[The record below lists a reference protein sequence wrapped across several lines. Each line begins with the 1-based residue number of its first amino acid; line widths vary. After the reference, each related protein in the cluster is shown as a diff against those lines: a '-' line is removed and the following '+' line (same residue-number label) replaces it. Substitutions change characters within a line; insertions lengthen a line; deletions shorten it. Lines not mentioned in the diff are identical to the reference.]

1 MAQEQTAYAG
11 DDIKVLV
18 NVIGSTGSHVAAVIN
33 TTTTRLSGLSA
44 APTVTTVATGIYQIV
59 FSGVTPAPA
68 EGDRYTCKVNGSI
81 AGTAWSEYG
90 IPVKIVADERGTDNV
105 TSGGG
110 SGGLDAAGVRAA
122 LGLSSANLDTQL
134 GDLPTTSEFN
144 ARTLASADYFDFAN
158 DTVTTDTASRDA
170 SKADIAAIGTNVTAV
185 KAKTDQMVFTNA
197 NELDVNAV
205 TGGGGDDA
213 ATIYTYFTASS
224 REDSFKADLTGL
236 NDISA
241 SDVYTHF
248 TTGANE
254 DAFKAD
260 VTALAGVATNVTAV
274 KAKTDQM
281 VFTNA
286 NELDVNAV
294 TGGGG
299 DDAATIYTYFTA
311 SSREDSFKADV
322 TALAGVA
329 TNVTAVKA
337 KTDQMVFTNA
347 NELDVNAV
355 TGGGG
360 DDAATIYTY
369 FTASSREDSFKAD
382 VTALSGVATNVTAVK
397 AKTDQMVF
405 TNANEL
411 DVNAVTGGGG
421 DDAATIYTYFT
432 ASSREDSFKAD
443 VAALSGVATNVTAV
457 KAKTDQMVFTNA
469 NELDVNAVTGG
480 TSPSDIYLYFTASS
494 REDSFKA
501 DLTGLNDISASDV
514 YTHFTTGAN
523 EDAFKADVAA
533 LAGVAT
539 NVTAVKSKTDQMVF
553 TNANE
558 LDVNAV
564 TGGTSPSDIYLY
576 FTASSREDSFKAD
589 LTELNDISASDV
601 YTHFTTGANEDAFKA
616 DVTLLATESILSD
629 VKAVTEK
636 IDTALIAN
644 GSDFRFTV
652 DSLANAPVSDNAAA
666 IYSYFADA
674 SRPDLFKADV
684 SDVIRKGVSH
694 RYTNN
699 GGGVGFDDVTVT
711 DTP

>member
-1 MAQEQTAYAG
+1 
-11 DDIKVLV
+11 
-18 NVIGSTGSHVAAVIN
+18 
-33 TTTTRLSGLSA
+33 
-44 APTVTTVATGIYQIV
+44 VTTVATGIYQIV

-260 VTALAGVATNVTAV
+260 VTALA
-274 KAKTDQM
+274 
-281 VFTNA
+281 
-286 NELDVNAV
+286 
-294 TGGGG
+294 
-299 DDAATIYTYFTA
+299 
-311 SSREDSFKADV
+311 
-322 TALAGVA
+322 
-329 TNVTAVKA
+329 
-337 KTDQMVFTNA
+337 
-347 NELDVNAV
+347 
-355 TGGGG
+355 
-360 DDAATIYTY
+360 
-369 FTASSREDSFKAD
+369 
-382 VTALSGVATNVTAVK
+382 
-397 AKTDQMVF
+397 
-405 TNANEL
+405 
-411 DVNAVTGGGG
+411 
-421 DDAATIYTYFT
+421 
-432 ASSREDSFKAD
+432 
-443 VAALSGVATNVTAV
+443 GVATNVTAV

>member
-1 MAQEQTAYAG
+1 MANEQTAYVG
-11 DDIKVLV
+11 DSVKVLV
-18 NVIGSTGSHVAAVIN
+18 NVIDAAGNHAAAVIN
-33 TTTTRLSGLSA
+33 TSTTRLDGLS
-44 APTVTTVATGIYQIV
+44 TVPSVNTIATGIYEIV
-59 FSGVTPAPA
+59 FSGVTPAPS
-68 EGDRYTCKVNGSI
+68 EGDRLVCKVNGTM
-81 AGTAWSEYG
+81 GGVAWTEYG

-110 SGGLDAAGVRAA
+110 SGGLDAAGVRTA

-224 REDSFKADLTGL
+224 REDSFKAD
-236 NDISA
+236 
-241 SDVYTHF
+241 
-248 TTGANE
+248 
-254 DAFKAD
+254 
-260 VTALAGVATNVTAV
+260 
-274 KAKTDQM
+274 
-281 VFTNA
+281 
-286 NELDVNAV
+286 
-294 TGGGG
+294 
-299 DDAATIYTYFTA
+299 
-311 SSREDSFKADV
+311 
-322 TALAGVA
+322 
-329 TNVTAVKA
+329 
-337 KTDQMVFTNA
+337 
-347 NELDVNAV
+347 
-355 TGGGG
+355 
-360 DDAATIYTY
+360 
-369 FTASSREDSFKAD
+369 

-397 AKTDQMVF
+397 A
-405 TNANEL
+405 
-411 DVNAVTGGGG
+411 
-421 DDAATIYTYFT
+421 
-432 ASSREDSFKAD
+432 
-443 VAALSGVATNVTAV
+443 
-457 KAKTDQMVFTNA
+457 
-469 NELDVNAVTGG
+469 
-480 TSPSDIYLYFTASS
+480 
-494 REDSFKA
+494 
-501 DLTGLNDISASDV
+501 
-514 YTHFTTGAN
+514 
-523 EDAFKADVAA
+523 
-533 LAGVAT
+533 
-539 NVTAVKSKTDQMVF
+539 KTDQMVF

-636 IDTALIAN
+636 IDTALIAD

>member
-260 VTALAGVATNVTAV
+260 VTALA
-274 KAKTDQM
+274 
-281 VFTNA
+281 
-286 NELDVNAV
+286 
-294 TGGGG
+294 
-299 DDAATIYTYFTA
+299 
-311 SSREDSFKADV
+311 
-322 TALAGVA
+322 
-329 TNVTAVKA
+329 
-337 KTDQMVFTNA
+337 
-347 NELDVNAV
+347 
-355 TGGGG
+355 
-360 DDAATIYTY
+360 
-369 FTASSREDSFKAD
+369 
-382 VTALSGVATNVTAVK
+382 GVATNVTAVK

>member
-294 TGGGG
+294 TGG
-299 DDAATIYTYFTA
+299 
-311 SSREDSFKADV
+311 
-322 TALAGVA
+322 
-329 TNVTAVKA
+329 
-337 KTDQMVFTNA
+337 
-347 NELDVNAV
+347 
-355 TGGGG
+355 
-360 DDAATIYTY
+360 
-369 FTASSREDSFKAD
+369 
-382 VTALSGVATNVTAVK
+382 
-397 AKTDQMVF
+397 
-405 TNANEL
+405 
-411 DVNAVTGGGG
+411 
-421 DDAATIYTYFT
+421 
-432 ASSREDSFKAD
+432 
-443 VAALSGVATNVTAV
+443 
-457 KAKTDQMVFTNA
+457 
-469 NELDVNAVTGG
+469 

-501 DLTGLNDISASDV
+501 DLTG
-514 YTHFTTGAN
+514 
-523 EDAFKADVAA
+523 
-533 LAGVAT
+533 
-539 NVTAVKSKTDQMVF
+539 
-553 TNANE
+553 
-558 LDVNAV
+558 
-564 TGGTSPSDIYLY
+564 
-576 FTASSREDSFKAD
+576 
-589 LTELNDISASDV
+589 LNDISASDV